1 MSIIFSPVKVAGM
14 PGYQRHWL
22 IMALFFGTSFL
33 VLWSNYTKFKLGGI
47 TFLEG
52 TILFCTFICT
62 FQPIVASWSAVI
74 GLLVMAFGN
83 AEKSVYPYF
92 DAKGPLPELRSR
104 TALVIFMR
112 NEDPSSIFDRL
123 LEMQK
128 SLSQIGRLQHF
139 RFVLLSDT
147 TLPEVMCMEDEGFA
161 RIKDNIGIGTYQ
173 TPFYRRR
180 SKNIGYKGGN
190 MYDYAEKHSKGDDFF
205 VPLDSDSVMSGDMLV
220 RIVSSM
226 EKCPQIGLL
235 QTAFIGTPAVSAF
248 ARLMQFGSRYYLP
261 VNYLGL
267 SWWANDCALFWG
279 HNAIIRTRAFQEHCK
294 LPVLSGNPPLGG
306 HIMSHDIVET
316 IFMRRAG
323 YECRLLPITTE
334 SYETFP
340 PTLIEAMNRQNRWF
354 QGDMQYFFLL
364 KEPGLSLINRFQVC
378 RILAKS
384 LSPMAWFVM
393 TLAFNIRSR
402 VENPGASRVGVSVL
416 SQWFIFRLLPK
427 IAAFLTVVANPS
439 EIKRYGGIFRFVTSI
454 VLEYVITSIVS
465 TAATVSM
472 TLFFCGLLRGISIKW
487 DAQNRDRLGLS
498 WRHTFRVFWVENLIG
513 LGIIWLI
520 ITQDTSHRLLSLAIS
535 LFLLVPITVLTASP
549 RLSSLITRLRLFTT
563 PDENPVS
570 PVLSRLVAPE
580 IITISKAKAKAMEKA
595 L

>member
-1 MSIIFSPVKVAGM
+1 MGIFSPVKVTGM

-22 IMALFFGTSFL
+22 IMALFFGTSSL
-33 VLWSNYTKFKLGGI
+33 VQWSNYTMFKKDGI

-52 TILFCTFICT
+52 TILLCSFICT
-62 FQPIVASWSAVI
+62 FQPIVGSWNAVI

-92 DAKGPLPELRSR
+92 DAKEPLPELRSR

-112 NEDPSSIFDRL
+112 NEDPTSIFDRV
-123 LEMQK
+123 LEMHK

-147 TLPEVMCMEDEGFA
+147 TLPEVMCLEDEGFA
-161 RIKDNIGIGTYQ
+161 RLKDHISIGTYQ

-190 MYDYAEKHSKGDDFF
+190 MYDYAENHSKGDEFF
-205 VPLDSDSVMSGDMLV
+205 VPLDSDSVMSGDVLV

-226 EKCPQIGLL
+226 EKFPQIGIL
-235 QTAFIGTPAVSAF
+235 QTALTGTPAVSVF

-261 VNYLGL
+261 VNCLGL
-267 SWWANDCALFWG
+267 SWWANECALFWG
-279 HNAIIRTRAFQEHCK
+279 HNAIVRTRAFREHCK
-294 LPVLSGNPPLGG
+294 LPVLPGKPPGGG
-306 HIMSHDIVET
+306 HIMSHDIVEAM
-316 IFMRRAG
+316 FMHRAG

-340 PTLIEAMNRQNRWF
+340 PTLIEAMNRHNRWS
-354 QGDMQYFFLL
+354 QGDMQYVFLL

-378 RILAKS
+378 RILAKC
-384 LSPMAWFVM
+384 LSPMAWFIM
-393 TLAFNIRSR
+393 TLAFNIRLR
-402 VENPGASRVGVSVL
+402 VGNPGASGAGVTVL
-416 SQWFIFRLLPK
+416 SQWLFFKLLPK
-427 IAAFLTVVANPS
+427 TAALFTVMATPF
-439 EIKRYGGIFRFVTSI
+439 EIKRYGGILRFVTSV
-454 VLEYVITSIVS
+454 VLEYLITSIVS
-465 TAATVSM
+465 TAVTVS
-472 TLFFCGLLRGISIKW
+472 TTWFLCGLLRGISIKW

-513 LGIIWLI
+513 LGVIWLM
-520 ITQDTSHRLLSLAIS
+520 ITQDTSHRLLSLIIS
-535 LFLLVPITVLTASP
+535 LFFLVPVTVLTASP
-549 RLSSLITRLRLFTT
+549 RLSCLITRLRLFTT

-570 PVLSRLVAPE
+570 PVLSRLVAPG
-580 IITISKAKAKAMEKA
+580 ITTIYKDKAKTMGKA

>member
-1 MSIIFSPVKVAGM
+1 MSIIFTPIKVTGM

-33 VLWSNYTKFKLGGI
+33 VLWSNYTKFKPGGI

-62 FQPIVASWSAVI
+62 FQPIIASWSAVI

-104 TALVIFMR
+104 TALTIFMR

-123 LEMQK
+123 LAMHK

-147 TLPEVMCMEDEGFA
+147 SHADVMCMEDKGFA
-161 RIKDNIGIGTYQ
+161 RIKDNLGIGTYQ
-173 TPFYRRR
+173 SPFYRRR

-190 MYDYAEKHSKGDDFF
+190 MYEYAENHSKGDEFF

-226 EKCPQIGLL
+226 ERYPQIGLL
-235 QTAFIGTPAVSAF
+235 QPAFIGMPSVSAF
-248 ARLMQFGSRYYLP
+248 SRLTQFGSRYYLP

-279 HNAIIRTRAFQEHCK
+279 HNAIIRTRVFREHCK
-294 LPVLSGNPPLGG
+294 LPILSGKPPLGG

-316 IFMRRAG
+316 MFIRRAG
-323 YECRLLPITTE
+323 YECRLLPIITE

-364 KEPGLSLINRFQVC
+364 KEPGLKLINRFQVC
-378 RILAKS
+378 RILSKS
-384 LSPMAWFVM
+384 LSPIAWLVM
-393 TLAFNIRSR
+393 TLAFNIKSR
-402 VENPGASRVGVSVL
+402 LENPDATGVGVSFF
-416 SQWFIFRLLPK
+416 SQWFIFRIFPR
-427 IAAFLTVVANPS
+427 IAAILAIAVTSS
-439 EIKRYGGIFRFVTSI
+439 EIKRYGGIFRLVISLL
-454 VLEYVITSIVS
+454 LEYLFVS
-465 TAATVSM
+465 VVSMAATVSM
-472 TLFFCGLLRGISIKW
+472 TVFFCGLLQGKSIKW
-487 DAQNRDRLGLS
+487 DGQNRDRLGLS
-498 WRHTFRVFWVENLIG
+498 WRHTFRVFWVENLVG
-513 LGIIWLI
+513 LGIIWLT
-520 ITQDTSHRLLSLAIS
+520 ITQDTSHRLLALAIS
-535 LFLLVPITVLTASP
+535 LLLLVPVTVLTASP
-549 RLSSLITRLRLFTT
+549 HFSYIITRLRLFTT

-570 PVLSRLVAPE
+570 PLLSRLVAQE
-580 IITISKAKAKAMEKA
+580 IVAISKAKAIEKA